1 VAILLSTTWKTGPVT
16 LLFAFDMD
24 EVIYDY
30 DWRRR
35 MAGLSALT
43 GLPVDELRARWWTHP
58 EGEKKA
64 EAGGWRTG
72 DEYLAAVNSTL
83 GIDVPA
89 DAWLAARRDAMAP
102 RPAVIAAIER
112 AKQLGEVTML
122 TNNGA
127 FIGENLRRLVPEVA
141 ELFGDGLRA
150 TAHYGARKPDPAVF
164 RSLLAAYDRSPAE
177 VFFTDDLRENIAG
190 AASVGI
196 TAHLFEGA
204 EGLLAAIED
213 FAATSVERISA
224 ARS

>member
-1 VAILLSTTWKTGPVT
+1 MAILLSTTWKTGPVT

-35 MAGLSALT
+35 MAGLSTLT

-58 EGEKKA
+58 EGEMKA

-83 GIDVPA
+83 GIDVPG

-127 FIGENLRRLVPEVA
+127 FIGENLHRLVPEVA

-150 TAHYGARKPDPAVF
+150 TAYYGARKPDPAVF
-164 RSLLAAYDRSPAE
+164 RALLAAYDRAPE
-177 VFFTDDLRENIAG
+177 DVFFADDLTENVAG

-196 TAHLFEGA
+196 TAHHYTDA
-204 EGLLAAIED
+204 ERLLEAIED
-213 FAATSVERISA
+213 FASA
-224 ARS
+224 RV